1 MSAVWSF
8 CARCLDVISPGNQSD
23 GVAKCRLF
31 CALRPWD
38 ISLSGSILQLA
49 RVAKSDKKKYR
60 ILFEIYIY
68 IYIYLADFFNT
79 NLTKSAVIWV
89 KSCQNAGFLRP
100 ISSKITPTKEKER
113 RKSKSKERER
123 RRREKTMVALLVFIM
138 DTFFG
143 RKKKL
148 LDGRGLFGDNVFK
161 NPARYILRS

>member
-1 MSAVWSF
+1 MSFRLETSRMASRNVGCFARSGHEISVFQAAYYNLHVWQN
-8 CARCLDVISPGNQSD
+8 RI
-23 GVAKCRLF
+23 
-31 CALRPWD
+31 
-38 ISLSGSILQLA
+38 
-49 RVAKSDKKKYR
+49 KKYR

-68 IYIYLADFFNT
+68 ISSRFFKT

>member
-1 MSAVWSF
+1 M
-8 CARCLDVISPGNQSD
+8 
-23 GVAKCRLF
+23 
-31 CALRPWD
+31 
-38 ISLSGSILQLA
+38 
-49 RVAKSDKKKYR
+49 
-60 ILFEIYIY
+60 
-68 IYIYLADFFNT
+68 
-79 NLTKSAVIWV
+79 

-143 RKKKL
+143 RKKKKL

>member
-49 RVAKSDKKKYR
+49 RVAKSDKKNTAFCLK
-60 ILFEIYIY
+60 YIY
-68 IYIYLADFFNT
+68 ISSRFFKT

-113 RKSKSKERER
+113 WKSKSKERER

>member
-1 MSAVWSF
+1 MSFRLETSRMASRNVGCFARSGHEISVFQAAYYNLHVWQN
-8 CARCLDVISPGNQSD
+8 RI
-23 GVAKCRLF
+23 
-31 CALRPWD
+31 
-38 ISLSGSILQLA
+38 
-49 RVAKSDKKKYR
+49 KK
-60 ILFEIYIY
+60 IPHFVWN
-68 IYIYLADFFNT
+68 IYIYLADFFKT

-161 NPARYILRS
+161 NPARYIIRS

>member
-1 MSAVWSF
+1 MEFLRSLLRCHFAWKPVGWRREMSVVLRAQAMRYQSF
-8 CARCLDVISPGNQSD
+8 RQHITTCTYGKIGQE
-23 GVAKCRLF
+23 
-31 CALRPWD
+31 
-38 ISLSGSILQLA
+38 
-49 RVAKSDKKKYR
+49 KYR

-68 IYIYLADFFNT
+68 IYLADFFKT

-161 NPARYILRS
+161 NPVRYILRS